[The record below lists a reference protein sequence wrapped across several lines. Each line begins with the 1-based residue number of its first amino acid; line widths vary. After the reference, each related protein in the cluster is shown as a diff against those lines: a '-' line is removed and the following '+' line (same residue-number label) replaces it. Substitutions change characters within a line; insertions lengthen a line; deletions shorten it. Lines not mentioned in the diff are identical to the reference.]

1 MRYRELIEGG
11 DDRSTK
17 IANQRK
23 RISSASAALASKEAS
38 ATASLAA
45 AQKLP
50 LGADRTQ
57 RIQAANRKQTDARR
71 SYNDTRTAANDRI
84 RDLMSEETKQSPQIP
99 CPCEA
104 HEDSIK

>member
-1 MRYRELIEGG
+1 MRYRELVEGG
-11 DDRSTK
+11 DDRFTK

-38 ATASLAA
+38 ATASLVA

-50 LGADRTQ
+50 LSSDRSQ
-57 RIQAANRKQTDARR
+57 RIQAANRKQADARR
-71 SYNDTRTAANDRI
+71 SYNGTRTAANDRI

-99 CPCEA
+99 CPCETRKN
-104 HEDSIK
+104 SIK